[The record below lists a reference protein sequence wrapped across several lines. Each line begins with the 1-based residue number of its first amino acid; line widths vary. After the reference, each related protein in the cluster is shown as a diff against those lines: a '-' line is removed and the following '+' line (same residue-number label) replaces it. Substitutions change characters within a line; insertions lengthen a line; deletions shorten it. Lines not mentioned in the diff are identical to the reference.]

1 MGIKQRKMELSLV
14 KLSIERLLE
23 KVEKLEKGNAKL
35 KKRIQQLEQNKI
47 VDQIQS
53 TPQPKET
60 DILIDTKE
68 VLQILG
74 ICYNTLQAI
83 IKKNLIT
90 PIRINQRRIRF
101 SKQGIL
107 EYIRMKTESEVL

>member
-1 MGIKQRKMELSLV
+1 MDLSLV

-23 KVEKLEKGNAKL
+23 KVEKLEKGNTKL
-35 KKRIQQLEQNKI
+35 KKRIQQLEKNKI
-47 VDQIQS
+47 VNQIHS
-53 TPQPKET
+53 APSPKET
-60 DILIDTKE
+60 DVLIDTKE

-107 EYIRMKTESEVL
+107 EYIRLKGLNEVQ